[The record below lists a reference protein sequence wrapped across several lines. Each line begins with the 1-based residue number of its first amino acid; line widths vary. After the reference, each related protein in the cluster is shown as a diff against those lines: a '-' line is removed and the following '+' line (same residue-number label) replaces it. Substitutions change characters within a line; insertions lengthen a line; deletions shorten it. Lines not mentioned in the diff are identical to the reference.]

1 MARKV
6 TLSMVCARFLLVFA
20 CGTLVAQSQKPQRIH
35 NVHSS
40 KSVIPAEDINAALKT
55 IFTNL
60 GPTKTNFYNSHTG
73 GDLVAGPTNSG
84 GYSEQWIG
92 IPFTPKQN
100 AHVSQLQA
108 ALGYVSGTSLVNL
121 GLYSDASGAV
131 GTLLAQGSSTSIPT
145 DGTCCQVVTVT
156 IASTA
161 VIAGTQYWIV
171 ATPDDVNAPS
181 LFAIWQPSNTAN
193 YGFND
198 AQAGWSTSSNVWPA
212 GAAAGTIP

>member
-1 MARKV
+1 MARKDILNKV
-6 TLSMVCARFLLVFA
+6 CIHVVLTLV
-20 CGTLVAQSQKPQRIH
+20 CGTLMAQSQKPQKIR

-40 KSVIPAEDINAALKT
+40 KIVTPAADISTALKT
-55 IFTNL
+55 IFTNF

-73 GDLVAGPTNSG
+73 GDLVAGPTNAG

-92 IPFTPKQN
+92 IPFAPKQN
-100 AHVSQLQA
+100 AHVTQLQA

-121 GLYSDASGAV
+121 GLYSDASGVV
-131 GTLLAQGSSTSIPT
+131 GTLLAQGSSTSIPI

-156 IASTA
+156 IPSTA
-161 VIAGTQYWIV
+161 VVAGTQYWIV
-171 ATPDDVNAPS
+171 ATSDDVNAPN
-181 LFAIWQPSNTAN
+181 LFAIWQPSNSAN

-198 AQAGWSTSSNVWPA
+198 AQGGWSASSTIWPA